1 MAQSLIRELLGS
13 ELAKALAG
21 DVAAI
26 SILEAAR
33 SALRGRRTTAPLQ
46 GAQPVPAIPPPPKE
60 LHKALLALTKDEIE
74 EVTKWMAG
82 LQHAHKVELST
93 WALEDLNK
101 LFKLDHEART
111 QLLTAVTGPTVLDH
125 VNQVKDWFEEQFTS
139 LSPESQAILREW
151 EQWAENLNR
160 P

>member
-13 ELAKALAG
+13 ELTKALAG

-33 SALRGRRTTAPLQ
+33 SALRGRRTTAPSQ
-46 GAQPVPAIPPPPKE
+46 GGQPVPAIPPPPKE

-125 VNQVKDWFEEQFTS
+125 VNQVKDWFEAQFTS

>member
-33 SALRGRRTTAPLQ
+33 SALRGRRTTAPSQ
-46 GAQPVPAIPPPPKE
+46 GQQVSVIPPPPKE

-74 EVTKWMAG
+74 EVTKLMAG
-82 LQHAHKVELST
+82 LQHAHKVELSK

-125 VNQVKDWFEEQFTS
+125 VNQVKDWFEAQFTS